1 MSFSLS
7 VSSTFILF
15 TAGTSS
21 SGWGNVIFK
30 DNNGIH
36 LGSTKLFY
44 YPDDRE
50 EVVMVKT
57 PSLFVT
63 LCKDMSCHKANSYIS
78 SDEKPH
84 KFGSFGELM

>member
-1 MSFSLS
+1 MSLS

-15 TAGTSS
+15 TAGASS

-44 YPDDRE
+44 YPDYRE
-50 EVVMVKT
+50 EVVIVKT

-84 KFGSFGELM
+84 KFGSFGEFM